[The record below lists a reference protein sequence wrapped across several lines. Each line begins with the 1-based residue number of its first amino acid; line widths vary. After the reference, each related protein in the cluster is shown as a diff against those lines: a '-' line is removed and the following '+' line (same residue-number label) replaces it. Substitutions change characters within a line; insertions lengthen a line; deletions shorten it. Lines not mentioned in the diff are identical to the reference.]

1 MKDYICA
8 INSSALSAGLRKLG
22 LVNGEGS
29 PDLGLPT
36 ISTST
41 YNDSGK
47 TFYFAL
53 VRCIEDDQKARV
65 EALSSIPS
73 LEILGWVEDE
83 WFVWKDE
90 ASQELYEKHMKVGEY
105 REYLPVLDEKGNFV
119 VNKDM
124 ELVKEKTKFPYRFGA
139 FC

>member
-36 ISTST
+36 LSTGT
-41 YNDSGK
+41 FKDSSE

-53 VRCIEDDQKARV
+53 VRCIEDDQKARI
-65 EALSSIPS
+65 EALASIPS